1 MEENHA
7 WQILAQYNSIFK
19 ESDQIYRTAAKS
31 FGLSDCAFWI
41 LYSLREAS
49 TPLTQSD
56 ICNQIYLPKQTVN
69 SALKKLEADG
79 IIVMEEMTDRS
90 SKRLALTQKGQTLA
104 ARTADRVLA
113 AEHDAFLGLSAQE
126 QEEFIR
132 LFRKYTD
139 ILKQNMTFQ
148 KEEL

>member
-7 WQILAQYNSIFK
+7 WQILAQYNSIFR

-31 FGLSDCAFWI
+31 FGLSDYAFWI

-79 IIVMEEMTDRS
+79 VIVMEEMTDRR

-126 QEEFIR
+126 QEEFIH